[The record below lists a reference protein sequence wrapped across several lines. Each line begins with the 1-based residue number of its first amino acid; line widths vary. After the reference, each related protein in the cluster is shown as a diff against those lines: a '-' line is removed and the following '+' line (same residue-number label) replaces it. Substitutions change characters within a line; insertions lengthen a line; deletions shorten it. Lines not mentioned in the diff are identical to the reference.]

1 MTTLQHPIRYR
12 FEWLTLV
19 VLRSIARLLPRPAAQ
34 KFGALAGRIVMKIW
48 KRRRDI
54 CRENLSHAFP
64 DWNSERIEA
73 VTTDVFS
80 NIGRTTFEILRITPA
95 TGKLLPAL
103 VDSPS
108 LKILDDACAQGKG
121 VLLLSG
127 HIGNWELFAGWIR
140 AMGYPL
146 DVVVKP
152 MRNPLSDDFYNDR
165 RRELDLG
172 IIHTQVA
179 TRGIVQAVRQ
189 KRLVAILADQ
199 YAGNDGIEVVF
210 FGRRVST
217 PRGPAVLALK
227 FGCPILSGAMLR
239 TADGRFKV
247 VVDAPLVYD
256 QTGNDELDVFTIT
269 QAYTTRIENHIR
281 NYPDQWLWTHRRW
294 RD

>member
-1 MTTLQHPIRYR
+1 M
-12 FEWLTLV
+12 LV
-19 VLRSIARLLPRPAAQ
+19 VLRGVARLVSHPAAQ
-34 KFGALAGRIVMKIW
+34 KVGAFVGLIVMKIW
-48 KRRRDI
+48 KRRREI
-54 CRENLSHAFP
+54 CRRNLSHAFP

-73 VTTDVFS
+73 VTSNVFD
-80 NIGRTTFEILRITPA
+80 NIGRTTFEILRIT
-95 TGKLLPAL
+95 TTTTKSLPAL
-103 VDSPS
+103 VDSPP
-108 LKILDDACAQGKG
+108 LAILDNACAQGKG

-127 HIGNWELFAGWIR
+127 HVGNWELFAGWIR

-152 MRNPLSDDFYNDR
+152 MRNPLSDDFYNQR

-179 TRGIVQAVRQ
+179 TRGILQAVRQ

-199 YAGNDGIEVVF
+199 YAGEDGVEVMF
-210 FGRRVST
+210 FGRKVST

-227 FGCPILSGAMLR
+227 FGCPILSGAMIR
-239 TADGRFKV
+239 TRDGRFKV
-247 VVDAPLVYD
+247 AVDEPLVYE
-256 QTGNDELDVFTIT
+256 QTGNDEADVLAIT
-269 QAYTTRIENHIR
+269 QAYTSRIENHIR